1 MSKKESTINA
11 YDDVLPLPDSC
22 DAPLNILQTKIQ
34 PKVPCLVS
42 KESQMG
48 TKNLYL
54 RKVNLTP
61 VLSYFQWLCAK

>member
-48 TKNLYL
+48 TKKFVPL
-54 RKVNLTP
+54 
-61 VLSYFQWLCAK
+61 